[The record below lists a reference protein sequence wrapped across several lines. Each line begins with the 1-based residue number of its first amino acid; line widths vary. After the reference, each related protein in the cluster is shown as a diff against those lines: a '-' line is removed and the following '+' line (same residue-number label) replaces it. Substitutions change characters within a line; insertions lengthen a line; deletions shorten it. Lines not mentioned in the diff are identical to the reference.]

1 MNRLIIITGDLA
13 SGKSTLAFTLSNKIH
28 ITCLSKDKMKEI
40 LSDDIGFTN
49 RAENVRLS
57 HGAVNEMI
65 YCFEQSA
72 KVGAD
77 MILEANFHTME
88 LALLSRLVNK
98 YNYQACLIYVTGDKK
113 LLYERFLQR
122 VPTRHRAHLSLGL
135 TESFEKFEE
144 YIDGLRKED
153 LIFPVNRLDMTSLNE
168 EEEYN
173 EGLKILHNVGLI

>member
-13 SGKSTLAFTLSNKIH
+13 SGKSTLANALSRKLFIP
-28 ITCLSKDKMKEI
+28 CLLKDTMKEI
-40 LSDDIGFTN
+40 LADEIGFTD
-49 RAENVRLS
+49 RKENKRLS

-88 LALLSRLVNK
+88 MALLNRLAHK
-98 YNYQACLIYVTGDKK
+98 YNYQVCLIVLTADKK
-113 LLYERFLQR
+113 LLYERFMAR
-122 VPTRHRAHLSLGL
+122 VPTRHRAHLSIGL

-144 YIDGLRKED
+144 YIDESRKED
-153 LIFPVNRLDMTSLNE
+153 VVFPINRIDITDLKVEQVQE
-168 EEEYN
+168 EAI
-173 EGLKILHNVGLI
+173 KILKNYSLI